1 MDSPLVLALATG
13 LGVALVLVVALLAAV
28 RHLRST
34 ARVETAQARAE
45 AAALRTRLDDLA
57 ERLER
62 STHREP
68 PAATGAAYVI
78 TDAGST
84 GAGPAGLPDRL
95 DAVGRPM
102 VADRVVLNA
111 ALGEPLVK
119 AVALGHGVRRALSA
133 ESRNRIRFE
142 VRRETRRARKQRR
155 REMKQAWRD
164 SRARAA

>member
-28 RHLRST
+28 RHLRTT
-34 ARVETAQARAE
+34 ARGETEQARAE

-62 STHREP
+62 STHRDA
-68 PAATGAAYVI
+68 PAVSDAAYVI
-78 TDAGST
+78 TDAGR
-84 GAGPAGLPDRL
+84 AGPPDRL
-95 DAVGRPM
+95 DAVGLPM